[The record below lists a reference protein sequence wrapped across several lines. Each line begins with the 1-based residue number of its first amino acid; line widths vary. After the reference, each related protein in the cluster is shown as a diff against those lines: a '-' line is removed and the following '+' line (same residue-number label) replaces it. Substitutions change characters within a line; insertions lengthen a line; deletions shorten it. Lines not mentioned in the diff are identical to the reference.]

1 MDRIALLRELSER
14 LRQLAITTND
24 KAEAMIND
32 DIEHAWLCGTSRG
45 YMLASRILSVRAS
58 DIEGELMHDI
68 VMQSRELEP
77 AHR

>member
-1 MDRIALLRELSER
+1 MKEITLLRELSER
-14 LRQLAITTND
+14 LRQLAHTTND

-68 VMQSRELEP
+68 IMQSRELEP

>member
-1 MDRIALLRELSER
+1 MERIALLRELSER

-45 YMLASRILSVRAS
+45 YMIASRILSVRAS
-58 DIEGELMHDI
+58 DLEGELMHDI
-68 VMQSRELEP
+68 VMESRELEP
-77 AHR
+77 AFR

>member
-1 MDRIALLRELSER
+1 MNEITLLRELSER

-32 DIEHAWLCGTSRG
+32 DVEHAWLCGTSRG
-45 YMLASRILSVRAS
+45 YMLASRIISVRAS
-58 DIEGELMHDI
+58 DIEAELMHDI
-68 VMQSRELEP
+68 VMQSREMAP

>member
-1 MDRIALLRELSER
+1 MNEITLLRELSER

-45 YMLASRILSVRAS
+45 HMIASRILSVRAS
-58 DIEGELMHDI
+58 DLEGELMHDI
-68 VMQSRELEP
+68 VMESRELEP
-77 AHR
+77 AFR

>member
-1 MDRIALLRELSER
+1 MNEITLLRELSER

-45 YMLASRILSVRAS
+45 YMIASRILSVRAS
-58 DIEGELMHDI
+58 DLEGELMHDI
-68 VMQSRELEP
+68 VMESRELEP
-77 AHR
+77 AFR

>member
-1 MDRIALLRELSER
+1 MNEITLLRELSER

-32 DIEHAWLCGTSRG
+32 DIEHAWLNGTSRG

-58 DIEGELMHDI
+58 DIEAELMHDI